1 MPFDCITTSDAS
13 CRVFWNAPSL
23 RGRATAAIGNIR
35 CEHDAAGIALLS
47 RAVEELRAE
56 GVEAMLGP
64 MIKNTWHDY
73 RLVEESDGSPAF
85 FLEPVNNPACIKQA
99 FASAGFERVA
109 CYMSSRAALDEAV
122 RLSESAPVEGV
133 TVNAWDGKDAEA
145 VLDVIYAISMERFS
159 GNPFFKSIEKTEF
172 CSRYRALLPVV
183 DPRLVFL
190 ACDSQGIAGFL
201 FGIPNR
207 LEGPKPA
214 SVILKSYA
222 GMRPGIGHLLA
233 GTFHRTARA
242 LGFSEVIYALMH
254 VHNPSVQRTTRYGGR
269 TFRRYALMGQIL
281 A

>member
-1 MPFDCITTSDAS
+1 MPFDCISTSDAS
-13 CRVFWNAPSL
+13 CQVFWNAPSL
-23 RGRATAAIGNIR
+23 RGRATTAIGNIR

-47 RAVEELRAE
+47 RAAEELRAE

-85 FLEPVNNPACIKQA
+85 FLEPVNNPACTKQG

-133 TVNAWDGKDAEA
+133 TV
-145 VLDVIYAISMERFS
+145 
-159 GNPFFKSIEKTEF
+159 
-172 CSRYRALLPVV
+172 
-183 DPRLVFL
+183 
-190 ACDSQGIAGFL
+190 
-201 FGIPNR
+201 IPNR